1 MRSDPPL
8 LGNTRRMLESCWAE
22 LVSADLLMR
31 EAQGLH
37 AHPDVLKGVLKDAK
51 KVLFRVQLELKKH
64 TGPQEIGAEEPS
76 VAEVVLIWLDI
87 LSKIQTMSVNLG
99 SHAKQEL

>member
-1 MRSDPPL
+1 M
-8 LGNTRRMLESCWAE
+8 
-22 LVSADLLMR
+22 MR

-37 AHPDVLKGVLKDAK
+37 AHPDVFKGVLKDAK

-64 TGPQEIGAEEPS
+64 TGPQEAEEPS